1 MNVRRTYGVHQ
12 IVYDYSRMICP
23 QRELKVNLKCLKVSP
38 NPRHQTGF
46 LLEEDVGQGG
56 MGVREKGVV
65 RGCV

>member
-1 MNVRRTYGVHQ
+1 
-12 IVYDYSRMICP
+12 MICP

-65 RGCV
+65 GGCV